1 VPVAVEM
8 VSTLSMVGGVEKT
21 LVAVVTEVLGETLI
35 GMLEETLV

>member
-1 VPVAVEM
+1 MPVVVEI
-8 VSTLSMVGGVEKT
+8 VSTLSLVGRVEKT